1 MQNLKSRYFSE
12 ILHAP
17 HLVKSIRIWS
27 FSDPYFPAFGLNTE
41 RYSVFLPIQSECGK
55 IRTRK
60 TPNTDTFHKVHII
73 SVTVNNWSATIEIQL
88 LRIRLLDMSAKE
100 VALKNFPKFTKK
112 TILEAVSLELYKDKY
127 RCRCPPVNFATFFR
141 TPANIYLFKV
151 NHTSMFLAFF

>member
-12 ILHAP
+12 IFHEP

-27 FSDPYFPAFGLNTE
+27 FSDLYFPAFGLNTE

-60 TPNTDTFHKVHII
+60 TPNTDAFHKVHII

-88 LRIRLLDMSAKE
+88 LRIRLLDMSAK
-100 VALKNFPKFTKK
+100 
-112 TILEAVSLELYKDKY
+112 
-127 RCRCPPVNFATFFR
+127 
-141 TPANIYLFKV
+141 
-151 NHTSMFLAFF
+151 